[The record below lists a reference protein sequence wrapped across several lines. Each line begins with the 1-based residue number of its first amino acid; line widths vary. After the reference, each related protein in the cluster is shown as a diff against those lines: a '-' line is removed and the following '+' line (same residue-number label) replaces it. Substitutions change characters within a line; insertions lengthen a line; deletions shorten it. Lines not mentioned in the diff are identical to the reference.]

1 MRLSLIITTYNW
13 PEALR
18 KVLDSVALQ
27 SVIPFEVIIA
37 DDGSNCLTRKLIEKY
52 QPEFCCPLLHSWQ
65 EDKGYRLALSR
76 NRAINMSS
84 GDYIVFID
92 GDTVL
97 ERHFIH
103 DHMLAAERGFFV
115 QGRRAYLTE
124 STSKRLL
131 SNDELPHC
139 FTRGVKH
146 RDQAFRLPFLP
157 AKYRRSYKQTLNRG
171 VGGHCAFWR
180 DDAIKVNGYNNDFE
194 GWGPEDI
201 EFLQRMFF
209 SGLICKKLR
218 FTAACYHIHHQ
229 INAKNFLEEC
239 VAIYE
244 QTVQKKEPFCER
256 GINAIA
262 PLSAEDGYSAFPLA
276 RAI

>member
-27 SVIPFEVIIA
+27 SIAPFEVIIA
-37 DDGSNCLTRKLIEKY
+37 DDGSDDVTRKLVEEY
-52 QPEFCCPLLHSWQ
+52 QSKLDCSLLHSWQ

-76 NRAINMSS
+76 NRGINMSS

-92 GDTVL
+92 GDTIL

-103 DHMLAAERGFFV
+103 DHMLAAEKGVFV

-124 STSKRLL
+124 KTSKRLL
-131 SNDELPHC
+131 GNEQMPHSL
-139 FTRGVKH
+139 TSGIEH
-146 RDQAFRLPFLP
+146 RDQALRLPFLP
-157 AKYRRSYKQTLNRG
+157 IKFRQTYKYSLNRG
-171 VGGHCAFWR
+171 MGGHCAFWR
-180 DDAIKVNGYNNDFE
+180 NDAIKVNGYNNDFE
-194 GWGPEDI
+194 GWGPEDL

-218 FTAACYHIHHQ
+218 FTAACYHIYH
-229 INAKNFLEEC
+229 NVNTKGFLKEC
-239 VAIYE
+239 VAIYN
-244 QTVQKKEPFCER
+244 QTMQKKESFCER
-256 GINAIA
+256 GINNA
-262 PLSAEDGYSAFPLA
+262 SSSK
-276 RAI
+276 